1 MFNYNIQKNN
11 NYNDIDINN
20 NIIWNIMPNKNFGV
34 VGVNNHIIENIMRN
48 RNFRNNINLISISF
62 LYS

>member
-1 MFNYNIQKNN
+1 MFNYNIRNN

-20 NIIWNIMPNKNFGV
+20 NIIWNSMRNNNFGV
-34 VGVNNHIIENIMRN
+34 IGINNHIIENIMRN
-48 RNFRNNINLISISF
+48 RNFRNNINLIIISF